1 MLAFS
6 ESMGCAQS
14 NSGHVLVG
22 AQDTSSSPPLDA
34 TTILDSTTSAQTCGR
49 DERADNPKR
58 TCTDDGGARKVWA
71 DCIICDEESDIQ
83 CDEGH
88 PICRECLEK
97 YVLEN
102 VEKLRKTDYLPAK
115 AETAQI
121 SEDGATLAFLRG
133 ACSCPLRGHGCGAP
147 PFGDRL
153 IALNVSDHAF
163 AQYSEGKALL
173 PIARKVDQV
182 VQEGS
187 ELALLM
193 PNARMCARC
202 HYGPVELAAGSC
214 DDLRMHHGEV
224 RAPGRAPVSNACP
237 NCGWF
242 AETITAWP
250 RWVRQTT
257 VEEATWATVHAAQET
272 PHDDYHDDE
281 EACTHGRPVRRV
293 QPHGPCGVV
302 SPLLPLPPMPVRPVP
317 GMC

>member
-1 MLAFS
+1 VCLDKYIL
-6 ESMGCAQS
+6 S
-14 NSGHVLVG
+14 NV
-22 AQDTSSSPPLDA
+22 
-34 TTILDSTTSAQTCGR
+34 
-49 DERADNPKR
+49 K
-58 TCTDDGGARKVWA
+58 
-71 DCIICDEESDIQ
+71 
-83 CDEGH
+83 
-88 PICRECLEK
+88 
-97 YVLEN
+97 
-102 VEKLRKTDYLPAK
+102 KLRETDYLPAK

-133 ACSCPLRGHGCGAP
+133 ACSCPLRGHGCGAA

-153 IALNVSDHAF
+153 IALNVSDLTF
-163 AQYSEGKALL
+163 AEYSEGKALL

-214 DDLRMHHGEV
+214 NDLTMHHGEV

-242 AETITAWP
+242 ADTITAWP

-257 VEEATWATVHAAQET
+257 VEEATWATVHAAQDTLELARGRLRIPTLSQRT
-272 PHDDYHDDE
+272 PWTPVPSRHRASAEPTLAVGTQVTYDRFRGCTVALLHADGSVDINVPGVGILSCVARSAIRAIQAMSAEEVDEFGLLSALMLHSIDEDDANDDE
-281 EACTHGRPVRRV
+281 
-293 QPHGPCGVV
+293 
-302 SPLLPLPPMPVRPVP
+302 LLS
-317 GMC
+317 

>member
-1 MLAFS
+1 MEAASVLAFAPVPD
-6 ESMGCAQS
+6 EVTVRGPD
-14 NSGHVLVG
+14 VTVG

-34 TTILDSTTSAQTCGR
+34 TTILDSTTGAQTCGR

-58 TCTDDGGARKVWA
+58 TCTAGGGARKRA
-71 DCIICDEESDIQ
+71 DCVVCLESHDVLIQ

-88 PICRECLEK
+88 PICRVCLETHI
-97 YVLEN
+97 LTN

-121 SEDGATLAFLRG
+121 SDDGATLAFLRG
-133 ACSCPLRGHGCGAP
+133 ACSCPLRGHGCGAA

-153 IALNVSDHAF
+153 IALNVSDRAF
-163 AQYSEGKALL
+163 AEYSEGKALL

-214 DDLRMHHGEV
+214 NDLTMHHGE
-224 RAPGRAPVSNACP
+224 
-237 NCGWF
+237 
-242 AETITAWP
+242 
-250 RWVRQTT
+250 
-257 VEEATWATVHAAQET
+257 
-272 PHDDYHDDE
+272 
-281 EACTHGRPVRRV
+281 
-293 QPHGPCGVV
+293 
-302 SPLLPLPPMPVRPVP
+302 
-317 GMC
+317 

>member
-1 MLAFS
+1 VCLDKYIL
-6 ESMGCAQS
+6 S
-14 NSGHVLVG
+14 NV
-22 AQDTSSSPPLDA
+22 
-34 TTILDSTTSAQTCGR
+34 
-49 DERADNPKR
+49 K
-58 TCTDDGGARKVWA
+58 
-71 DCIICDEESDIQ
+71 
-83 CDEGH
+83 
-88 PICRECLEK
+88 
-97 YVLEN
+97 
-102 VEKLRKTDYLPAK
+102 KLRETDYLPAK

-133 ACSCPLRGHGCGAP
+133 ACSCPLRGHGCGAA

-153 IALNVSDHAF
+153 IALNVSDLTF
-163 AQYSEGKALL
+163 AEYSEGKALL

-214 DDLRMHHGEV
+214 NDLTMHHGEV

-242 AETITAWP
+242 ADTITAWP

-257 VEEATWATVHAAQET
+257 VEEATWATVHAAQDTLELARGRRRIPTLPQRT
-272 PHDDYHDDE
+272 PWTPVPFRHRAFAEPTLAVGTQVTYDRFRGCTVALLHADGSVDINVPGVGILSCVARSAIRAIQAMSAEGVDEFGLLSALMLHSIDEDDANDDE
-281 EACTHGRPVRRV
+281 
-293 QPHGPCGVV
+293 
-302 SPLLPLPPMPVRPVP
+302 LLS
-317 GMC
+317 